1 VDNSLSDGLLVME
14 ALLRP
19 RGMTS
24 CNDSIKFTIVYKA
37 TCSFLLSLLPVPDYL
52 TLPPC
57 NYYHIACPN
66 QPLPK
71 LKGMPSP
78 GATPPSHCNPSLQPY
93 VIEPTIAALQAHVD
107 TLEAFSAA
115 HKAIRGAE
123 AEKEGSNMDLV
134 DKQMEI
140 LEEQIKR
147 RLEAEKVSKEGE
159 RK

>member
-24 CNDSIKFTIVYKA
+24 CNDSTKFTIVYKA
-37 TCSFLLSLLPVPDYL
+37 TCSFLLSLLPVPNYL
-52 TLPPC
+52 TLAPC
-57 NYYHIACPN
+57 NYYHIACP
-66 QPLPK
+66 K
-71 LKGMPSP
+71 
-78 GATPPSHCNPSLQPY
+78 
-93 VIEPTIAALQAHVD
+93 PTIAALQAHVD

-140 LEEQIKR
+140 LEAQIKR